1 MINVSNAKKRKHR
14 ESIFSC
20 LVLFSTLF
28 FVNNFCSIKPK
39 KKYEI
44 KKDFRKLV
52 SLSVCS
58 HRFASNLALFRF
70 LMRKKDKLKRCIWNW
85 ICHIF
90 SVRERA
96 LCSPTASQDMIV
108 EIFVDFASEF
118 YYGLRGFFRI
128 FGSFYFKYCTIF
140 TWILSICISFNNKY
154 FFSLSFAPRIKCV
167 LRIYIIFNKIFLCF
181 ASLCGFGYWRLSF
194 YLTFQCRKK
203 GKFASSHHG
212 HHIYMW
218 IGNERE
224 KPRKSSNSENIFYHG
239 QCDEPNISSGQ

>member
-1 MINVSNAKKRKHR
+1 MCAL
-14 ESIFSC
+14 C
-20 LVLFSTLF
+20 LFTS
-28 FVNNFCSIKPK
+28 
-39 KKYEI
+39 
-44 KKDFRKLV
+44 FR
-52 SLSVCS
+52 
-58 HRFASNLALFRF
+58 SNLALFRF
-70 LMRKKDKLKRCIWNW
+70 LMRKKDELKRCIWNW

-118 YYGLRGFFRI
+118 YYGFAWFYRI

-154 FFSLSFAPRIKCV
+154 FFSLSLLRHESNAFYVFTSFSIKYFSALQV
-167 LRIYIIFNKIFLCF
+167 YVALDIGVYLFIWLFN
-181 ASLCGFGYWRLSF
+181 AE
-194 YLTFQCRKK
+194 KK

-218 IGNERE
+218 IGKSRERVAIA
-224 KPRKSSNSENIFYHG
+224 KTFSIMGNAMSRTFLVGNNDQKTR
-239 QCDEPNISSGQ
+239 